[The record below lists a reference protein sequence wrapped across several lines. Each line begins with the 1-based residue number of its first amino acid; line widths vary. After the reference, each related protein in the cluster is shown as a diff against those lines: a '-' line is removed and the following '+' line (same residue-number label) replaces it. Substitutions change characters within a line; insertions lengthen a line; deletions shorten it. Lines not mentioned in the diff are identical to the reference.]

1 MRFIRNGTLY
11 RIINERF
18 KTNSIGYGHIYNTDI
33 GPKRVG
39 VSIFS
44 LDMETVRPFGLVLG
58 YPQYLG
64 KRNIGVSEHRT
75 TYIDELVSS
84 TDEVILLLLYTEVDE
99 SRTTYSLDM
108 AHALANQFK
117 KGKECLTVTN
127 DFIRALKNGKN
138 PYRNP
143 LSQDIREG
151 DYPFGT
157 PLTHRLYYNE
167 YGFDYNE
174 DDHKD
179 MVSACFIGEFVM
191 TANPKVVALT
201 VNNVRTLN
209 ARLQELKK
217 LKVHFYSILLK
228 QKNVKANILV

>member
-1 MRFIRNGTLY
+1 MKNLVDML
-11 RIINERF
+11 RII
-18 KTNSIGYGHIYNTDI
+18 
-33 GPKRVG
+33 GPG
-39 VSIFS
+39 PPN
-44 LDMETVRPFGLVLG
+44 RPDPLLG
-58 YPQYLG
+58 PDL
-64 KRNIGVSEHRT
+64 HRT

-217 LKVHFYSILLK
+217 LKLVHFLYDIRQFLK
-228 QKNVKANILV
+228 SSDGFDIKYMPRESNSFADSLAKAASSGGGDRLEWGDV